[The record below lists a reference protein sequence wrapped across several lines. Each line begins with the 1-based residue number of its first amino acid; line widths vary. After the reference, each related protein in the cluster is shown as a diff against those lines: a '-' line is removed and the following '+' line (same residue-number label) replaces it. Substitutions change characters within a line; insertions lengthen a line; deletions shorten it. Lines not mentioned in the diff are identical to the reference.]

1 MISVQ
6 NHQLR
11 LSGNKFIVALAF
23 LALLVGCTPK
33 VRVLRPAGSKIE
45 PKREIPEDKGAK
57 AEEKIVE
64 AGKVDVKN
72 IALLLP
78 FQLDKANPYAP
89 STADI
94 RRSALAL
101 DFYQGFKLGLDVL
114 AKEGVN
120 FKLDVLDT
128 RDDANENARIA
139 KLEEVQDAALI
150 VGPVYPKEIQVF
162 GFNASLHESLQISP
176 LAASMPSE
184 FNFPN
189 LVTITAPIM
198 AHIKALATHI
208 VNQYRTNDVVLLY
221 NTQDAASQQFLA
233 PLRKEIQQLNQN
245 INVVEVQD
253 EESLASRV
261 RLSGNNLVV
270 LGTTNKY
277 QISPILAHL
286 HTLQDELSHQIQLFG
301 HPNWAK
307 LDFEEDDGLSAL
319 RTAITTSYH
328 IDKRASNVRKFD
340 QQYQQEFGIAPT
352 EFAYKGYDAAY
363 YFGSLLA
370 KYGEAYK
377 EHIVKEE
384 YDGLHNTFRFE
395 YNPAWGYVNNY
406 ISILQYRGGDFQLLN

>member
-11 LSGNKFIVALAF
+11 LSGNKFILCLAF
-23 LALLVGCTPK
+23 LVLVAGCKPK
-33 VRVLRPAGSKIE
+33 VRILRPAGSKTE
-45 PKREIPEDKGAK
+45 PKTEVPRDKEKEAEATPEK
-57 AEEKIVE
+57 E
-64 AGKVDVKN
+64 KVDVNN

-78 FQLDKANPYAP
+78 FQLDKANQHAP
-89 STADI
+89 SSADI

-114 AKEGVN
+114 AADGIN
-120 FKLDVLDT
+120 FKVNVLDT
-128 RDDANENARIA
+128 RDDTNENARIA
-139 KLEEVQDAALI
+139 KLEEVRDAALV

-162 GFNASLHESLQISP
+162 GFNASLNHALQISP

-189 LVTITAPIM
+189 LVTITAPIT
-198 AHIKALATHI
+198 AHIKALAAHI
-208 VNQYRTNDVVLLY
+208 AKQYRTNDVVLLY

-233 PLRKEIQQLNQN
+233 PLRSEIQQLNKS
-245 INVVEVQD
+245 ISVVEVQD
-253 EESLASRV
+253 EESLESRV

-286 HTLQDELSHQIQLFG
+286 RTLQDELSHQIQLFG

-307 LDFEEDDGLSAL
+307 LDFEENDGLSAFK
-319 RTAITTSYH
+319 TCITTSYH

-340 QQYQQEFGIAPT
+340 QQYQQEFGVTPT

-363 YFGSLLA
+363 YFGRLLA
-370 KYGEAYK
+370 KYGDAYK
-377 EHIVKEE
+377 EYIVKEE

-406 ISILQYRGGDFQLLN
+406 ISLLQYKGSDFQLLN